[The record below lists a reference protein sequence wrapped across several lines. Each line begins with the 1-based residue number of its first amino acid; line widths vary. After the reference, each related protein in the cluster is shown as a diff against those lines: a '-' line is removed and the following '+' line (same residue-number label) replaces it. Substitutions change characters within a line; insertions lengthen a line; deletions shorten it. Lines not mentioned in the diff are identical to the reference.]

1 MNSNKV
7 PVSVITGFLGAGK
20 TTLLNQL
27 LQNQDG
33 IKYAIIVNEFGEI
46 GIDNNLV
53 VGADEEIFE
62 LNNGCVCCNVRGD
75 LIRIIQALFKRK
87 NSFDAI
93 LIETTGL
100 ANPAPVA
107 QTFFA
112 DDDIARRAKLDG
124 IICVADAI
132 NILNNIKEFEEA
144 QNQIAFADLVILNK
158 SSLVNDLEL
167 QKIRNAIKSINSGVK
182 IIVTDH
188 SKINSKD
195 ILNLNSYDGQDF
207 SSLQKY
213 FEESNESHN
222 HHEHSHDCHDENC
235 GHEHHHHHHHHKHE
249 NHIEQSGVRATI
261 IENSNAII
269 ESEFVGFLSRLI
281 ENFGEQLLR
290 FKGIVKIKGANRPYF
305 FNGVHMMVD
314 ADYMVT
320 GKIDENFTSKLVFIG
335 KNLPEDNIKNWFEEC
350 VKKSS

>member
-1 MNSNKV
+1 MTSNKV

-27 LQNQDG
+27 LQNKDG

-53 VGADEEIFE
+53 IGADEEIFE

-132 NILNNIKEFEEA
+132 NLLNNLNEFEEA

-158 SSLVNDLEL
+158 SSSVDEEIL
-167 QKIRNAIKSINSGVK
+167 QKTKNAIKNINKGVK
-182 IIVTDH
+182 IIVTDNA
-188 SKINSKD
+188 KIESHQ
-195 ILNLNSYDGQDF
+195 ILNLNSYDGQDL

-213 FEESNESHN
+213 FDETKKDEN
-222 HHEHSHDCHDENC
+222 HHDCHDDHCNHHS
-235 GHEHHHHHHHHKHE
+235 HEHHHHTH
-249 NHIEQSGVRATI
+249 NHIEQSGVSAI
-261 IENSNAII
+261 VIENEKEILEAD
-269 ESEFVGFLSRLI
+269 FVSFLSKLI
-281 ENFGEQLLR
+281 ENYGEQLLR
-290 FKGIVKIKGANRPYF
+290 FKGIVKIKGAKRPYF

-314 ADYMVT
+314 ADYMAK
-320 GKIDENFTSKLVFIG
+320 GNIDENFTSKLVFIG
-335 KNLPEDNIKNWFEEC
+335 KNLPKAQIEKWFAEC
-350 VKKSS
+350 IENSH

>member
-1 MNSNKV
+1 MDSNKV

-33 IKYAIIVNEFGEI
+33 KKYAIIVNEFGEI

-53 VGADEEIFE
+53 IGADEEIFE

-75 LIRIIQALFKRK
+75 LIRILSALFKRK
-87 NSFDAI
+87 GSFDAI

-132 NILNNIKEFEEA
+132 NLEANLKEFDEA
-144 QNQIAFADLVILNK
+144 INQIAFADLIILNK
-158 SSLVNDLEL
+158 ISQVSPESLSKTR
-167 QKIRNAIKSINSGVK
+167 QAIRKINAGVK
-182 IIVTDH
+182 IIETNN
-188 SKINSKD
+188 SKIESD
-195 ILNLNSYDGQDF
+195 EIIGLASYDNQ
-207 SSLQKY
+207 SVESLNKY
-213 FEESNESHN
+213 FEEI
-222 HHEHSHDCHDENC
+222 HSHQKHEEHCHDDNC
-235 GHEHHHHHHHHKHE
+235 AHEHHHHHHH
-249 NHIEQSGVRATI
+249 NHIEESGVKAI
-261 IENSNAII
+261 AIETEAPII
-269 ESEFVGFLSRLI
+269 ESQFVGFLSSLI
-281 ENFGEQLLR
+281 ENYGEQLLR
-290 FKGIVKIKGANRPYF
+290 FKGIVKMHGAQRPYF

-314 ADYMVT
+314 ADYQKFGQIDT
-320 GKIDENFTSKLVFIG
+320 GFTSRLVFIG
-335 KNLPEDNIKNWFEEC
+335 KGLPEDRIRQDFHNC
-350 VKKSS
+350 VKK